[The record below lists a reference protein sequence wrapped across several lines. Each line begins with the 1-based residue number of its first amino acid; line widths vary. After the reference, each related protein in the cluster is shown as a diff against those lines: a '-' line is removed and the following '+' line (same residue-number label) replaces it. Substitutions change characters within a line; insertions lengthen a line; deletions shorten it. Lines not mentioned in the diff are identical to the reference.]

1 MKSKKLSLFLFIVQ
15 FALCLSL
22 VVTASASE
30 SMDSIDVSY
39 TAGAESL
46 AVGTG
51 ETVTVEISI
60 DKNEGFVYSQAYIKY
75 DTNTLT
81 YVDFTADEFAFVEA
95 SPKVRVSETVEGTLV
110 LSISDLSK
118 LDFMNPVVYNQTGCV
133 VQLTFKTTDADFES
147 TDILVEATPG
157 NTISPNFGETP
168 VSGDTLT
175 LYGPLHQHTPGEW
188 VIDQEPDCV
197 NKGSKHQI
205 CSDCLVTIDEAVIEA
220 LGHTAGEWIE
230 DKAPTC
236 TEAGAKHQVCSVC
249 GETIAEEVIEA
260 LGHKPGEWVEVKAP
274 TCTEAGAKHQVCSV
288 CGETIAEEAI
298 KALGHKPGEWVEVK
312 APTCTEAGTKNQPCS
327 NCEEVLD
334 TNTIEA
340 LGHKP
345 GEWITDKEATCTEE
359 GSKHQVCAV
368 CSETIAT
375 DTIGKKDH
383 GTVVDPAVAATCTT
397 TGLTEG
403 SHCPDCQLVHKA
415 QDVVPVIEHAYNEGV
430 VTTAPT
436 AATVGVKTFTCT
448 VCDTTRTEEIAKLAP
463 TMVEAGDKWNK
474 KMETLLVFRTDAAF
488 ADFTEV
494 RINGATLAAENYT
507 VTDANGIKV
516 ELKREYLESLA
527 LGEYTIDVASASGA
541 ASATFTIE
549 KAPASLLW
557 LWIVIAVVVVAGA
570 GVAVFFVV
578 KNKKKAA

>member
-1 MKSKKLSLFLFIVQ
+1 MKSKKLGLFLFIVQ

-22 VVTASASE
+22 VVSASALE
-30 SMDSIDVSY
+30 STDSIDVSY
-39 TAGAESL
+39 SAGAESL

-60 DKNEGFVYSQAYIKY
+60 DKNAGFSFSKAIVTYDAEKLTFTDVVTEGSAFEGAVYMKTLSEGRILISVGDLPLFGGENLPIY
-75 DTNTLT
+75 D
-81 YVDFTADEFAFVEA
+81 
-95 SPKVRVSETVEGTLV
+95 
-110 LSISDLSK
+110 
-118 LDFMNPVVYNQTGCV
+118 QTGCV
-133 VQLTFKTTDADFES
+133 ISFVFETTATDFETANITIEVS
-147 TDILVEATPG
+147 AGDTIPPVMTDVIENPYNVA
-157 NTISPNFGETP
+157 
-168 VSGDTLT
+168 GDTLT
-175 LYGPLHQHTPGEW
+175 LYGPLHQHTAGEW
-188 VIDQEPDCV
+188 VIDKEPDCV
-197 NKGSKHQI
+197 NKGSKHNN
-205 CSDCLVTIDEAVIEA
+205 CVDCGELLSTEEIEA
-220 LGHTAGEWIE
+220 DGHTPGEWIE
-230 DKAPTC
+230 DKAP
-236 TEAGAKHQVCSVC
+236 
-249 GETIAEEVIEA
+249 
-260 LGHKPGEWVEVKAP
+260 
-274 TCTEAGAKHQVCSV
+274 
-288 CGETIAEEAI
+288 
-298 KALGHKPGEWVEVK
+298 
-312 APTCTEAGTKNQPCS
+312 
-327 NCEEVLD
+327 
-334 TNTIEA
+334 
-340 LGHKP
+340 
-345 GEWITDKEATCTEE
+345 TCTEE

-375 DTIGKKDH
+375 DTIEKKAH

-403 SHCPDCQLVHKA
+403 SHCPDCSFVHVA
-415 QDVVPVIEHAYNEGV
+415 QDVVPVIDHVYNEGV

-436 AATVGVKTFTCT
+436 AATEGVKTFTCT
-448 VCDTTRTEEIAKLAP
+448 ACPNTYTEKIAKLAP

-541 ASATFTIE
+541 ASATFTVE

-557 LWIVIAVVVVAGA
+557 LWIVIAVVVVAAA